1 MKKHH
6 EDWLSI
12 EESHAF
18 QTKLKAL
25 HEITRLLSEADSV
38 DAVCRL
44 AVELG
49 RDQLGF
55 NRLGIWF
62 FDEHDENYIIGT
74 FGIDEEGNIRDER
87 DQRIKVNFKEPF
99 LELFQ
104 TKAIKALRHD
114 GDLQDHAGNVIGQG
128 ELVVTIFWD
137 GERKLGWLSVD
148 NFISNEPVTNTDL
161 ELLALYG
168 ATIGQIIVR
177 KRTEHALHISEAA
190 ALHFQSKLKMLHEVT
205 TALAQPTS
213 FDEFCY
219 QAIALGRSKLGFD
232 RLGLWFFDS
241 DPEYI
246 VGSFG
251 TDETGEI
258 RDERGQ
264 RVSSKTGFENMV
276 EMLDGRVFAS
286 TENGLLYNDRQEVI
300 GAGWTA
306 AAVVWDGNNSMG
318 WLSTDNFF
326 KQQPLTHYELELL
339 ALYADTLGHLAA
351 VRKAQDTLTS
361 ERNMLRTIID
371 TVPDFI
377 FVKDLMGR
385 FMLVNRASW
394 EAATNANTENDLI
407 GKTDFDIHEKELA
420 EHYWQDDL
428 RVISTGQ
435 PIQNVEEPGHIADRT
450 RYLLT
455 TKVPLYDP
463 SGKIMGLVG
472 VARDITHLKETERQ
486 AHDLAIE
493 RERIQVLKEF
503 IANISHDLRTPLT
516 VINTS
521 LYLLEKL
528 TDPQKQQDK
537 LLIIKQQAALLE
549 RLIVDILT
557 MFRLE
562 NIGKPLHRPV
572 NCNDLLLNICENL
585 QTSAREKQIMM
596 TINLAKNLPK
606 LQGDQDDLHR
616 MLANLVQNAIAYTPD
631 GGKVIIT
638 TYLHEPTNSFVA
650 EIADTG
656 KGISLNDLPHI
667 FDHFYRVDKARS
679 VETGSGSTG
688 LGLSIAKRIV
698 ELHGGKI
705 EVESILGEGSIFRV
719 FLPYLQNNP

>member
-1 MKKHH
+1 MKKDHQ
-6 EDWLSI
+6 DWLSA
-12 EESHAF
+12 EESIDF

-25 HEITRLLSEADSV
+25 HEVSRLLSEADSV
-38 DAVCRL
+38 DTVCRL

-49 RDQLGF
+49 CDQLGF
-55 NRLGIWF
+55 DRLGVWF
-62 FDEHDENYIIGT
+62 FDEFDEDYIIGT
-74 FGIDEEGNIRDER
+74 FGTDENGLIRDER

-99 LELFQ
+99 LELFR
-104 TKAIKALRHD
+104 TKAVKALRHNA
-114 GDLQDHAGNVIGQG
+114 DLQDHSGQVIGRG
-128 ELVVTIFWD
+128 ELGVTIFWD

-148 NFISNEPVTNTDL
+148 NFISRQHLTNTDL

-168 ATIGQIIVR
+168 ATLGQIIVR
-177 KRTEHALHISEAA
+177 KRAEAA
-190 ALHFQSKLKMLHEVT
+190 LRASEEAARHFQSKLKMLHEVT
-205 TALAQPTS
+205 TELSQPRS

-219 QAIALGRSKLGFD
+219 QAVALGRSKLGFD

-241 DPEYI
+241 DPDYI

-251 TDETGEI
+251 TDETGEM

-264 RVSSKTGFENMV
+264 RVSSKTGFKNMI

-286 TENGLLYNDRQEVI
+286 DQNGLLYNDRQEVI
-300 GAGWTA
+300 GTGWIA
-306 AAVVWDGNNSMG
+306 SAVVWDGDRSMG

-326 KQQPLTHYELELL
+326 RKHPLTQYELELL

-351 VRKAQDTLTS
+351 VRQVEETLTS

-394 EAATNANTENDLI
+394 EATTNANTENDLI

-420 EHYWQDDL
+420 EYYWQDDL

-435 PIQNVEEPGHIADRT
+435 PIQNVEEPGHVANRT

-463 SGKIMGLVG
+463 NGKIMGLVG
-472 VARDITHLKETERQ
+472 VARDITKLKETEKQSREI
-486 AHDLAIE
+486 AIE

-503 IANISHDLRTPLT
+503 IANISHDLRTPLS

-537 LLIIKQQAALLE
+537 LGIIKQQAALLE

-562 NIGKPLHRPV
+562 NISQSSRNPV
-572 NCNDLLLNICENL
+572 DCNNLLLNICENL
-585 QTSAREKQIMM
+585 QSSAHEKQIVM
-596 TINLAKNLPK
+596 TLNMAENLPK
-606 LQGDQDDLHR
+606 LVGDQDDLNR
-616 MLANLVQNAIAYTPD
+616 MLTNLVQNAITYTD
-631 GGKVIIT
+631 SGGQVMVT
-638 TYLHEPTNSFVA
+638 TYQYHPANSLVV

-656 KGISLNDLPHI
+656 RGISPKDLTHI

-679 VETGSGSTG
+679 VEKGSGSTG
-688 LGLSIAKRIV
+688 LGLSIARRIV

-705 EVESILGEGSIFRV
+705 EVESVLEQGSIFRV
-719 FLPYLQNNP
+719 FLPYAENNF